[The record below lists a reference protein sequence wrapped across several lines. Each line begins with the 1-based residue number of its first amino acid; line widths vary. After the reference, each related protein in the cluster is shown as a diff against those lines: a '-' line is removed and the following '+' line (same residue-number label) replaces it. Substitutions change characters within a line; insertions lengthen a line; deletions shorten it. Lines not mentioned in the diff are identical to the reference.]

1 MKATLNPDH
10 TASVS
15 YKGEVTATP
24 KWGYYS
30 GMVSFDG
37 DVANG
42 ASLYGESKDGKFIIT
57 YSGEDYYKFTM
68 EPSKQASGSLSICQ
82 GEDKRAL
89 GN

>member
-15 YKGEVTATP
+15 YKGEVMATP

-68 EPSKQASGSLSICQ
+68 EPSK
-82 GEDKRAL
+82 
-89 GN
+89 